1 MSGNLWQNK
10 KGRTGKHRTKK
21 IHDCIITSFFFLS
34 EHNQQSWE
42 SCTGKFAFGNGRS
55 YTFLDRIRKRVEQ
68 RVLVFFL
75 FRFAT
80 NHARR
85 FSIFCSRPRGV
96 LQNNKQFKELCTG
109 MEEGCFRRKRKILG
123 SLAIPSQFREKKKYL
138 NLIPSHMCSTKRSE

>member
-68 RVLVFFL
+68 RVLVFLFCFAL
-75 FRFAT
+75 LRNMLGDFRFFALV
-80 NHARR
+80 
-85 FSIFCSRPRGV
+85 RG
-96 LQNNKQFKELCTG
+96 
-109 MEEGCFRRKRKILG
+109 GCFKTTNSLRSCARAWRRAASGGRGRFLEVWQSHRSFGRKKILK
-123 SLAIPSQFREKKKYL
+123 SDTVTHVFHE
-138 NLIPSHMCSTKRSE
+138 EE